1 METKAVAVPPPS
13 NIAAE
18 RTLIGCLLMDDK
30 QLDDVVGMLK
40 PEHFYDL
47 KCQGIYKTIL
57 QFWKENKPLS
67 MIHTEPE
74 MNHVDI
80 ITLKVE
86 APVGSRATHYAK
98 VVLEA
103 ANKRQIYKMA
113 QSAQERVFA
122 QETAAELVDSLSDSL
137 TQIGAEEPSEAVTMD
152 SAMALALNHVEAV
165 NSGDTQRIGRST
177 GYDSLDSY
185 LGGLSA
191 GSLYLIA
198 ARPSIGKTALALSMA
213 MRTAADYEDPILLL
227 SLEMSRE
234 ELSLRLLSQQS
245 RIGLAKIRTG
255 KEPRTDNFGTYDHLT
270 EGNFSA
276 ICSAASTLA
285 RMPILIND
293 TARVTPRSMWSQVLR
308 LNTKKQLG
316 LIIVDYI
323 QLISATKSGASD
335 YERVSDASRE
345 LKLLAKECGCPVIA
359 LSQLNRQ
366 CEQRTDKKP
375 YLSDLRE
382 SGNLEQ
388 DADAVMFI
396 YRPGYYGLPDFT
408 ADYAEVIVAKQRNG
422 PCGAVPLQ
430 WHPKLAYFDELQVV
444 HNGNG

>member
-1 METKAVAVPPPS
+1 METKTVPPPS

-47 KCQGIYKTIL
+47 TCQTIYKTIL

-86 APVGSRATHYAK
+86 APVGSRATHYGK
-98 VVLEA
+98 VVL
-103 ANKRQIYKMA
+103 
-113 QSAQERVFA
+113 A
-122 QETAAELVDSLSDSL
+122 QETAAELIDSLSDSL

-285 RMPILIND
+285 GMPILIND

-444 HNGNG
+444 HNGDG